1 MENKI
6 NVNEL
11 KRIVEI
17 KFKNKT
23 NIKEIILDYL
33 NFIDVKEID
42 VKEVIDWNSLQQRA
56 DDYFVY
62 PMESAEFMDNLLW
75 SDTNSEERFEL
86 MELIVEKANDL
97 DIGAKSA
104 FDYVLQGKLTFEVI
118 VEKELPLIIDEYQ
131 QTLLKT
137 EKQR

>member
-42 VKEVIDWNSLQQRA
+42 VKEVID
-56 DDYFVY
+56 
-62 PMESAEFMDNLLW
+62 
-75 SDTNSEERFEL
+75 
-86 MELIVEKANDL
+86 
-97 DIGAKSA
+97 
-104 FDYVLQGKLTFEVI
+104 
-118 VEKELPLIIDEYQ
+118 
-131 QTLLKT
+131 
-137 EKQR
+137 

>member
-1 MENKI
+1 
-6 NVNEL
+6 
-11 KRIVEI
+11 
-17 KFKNKT
+17 
-23 NIKEIILDYL
+23 
-33 NFIDVKEID
+33 
-42 VKEVIDWNSLQQRA
+42 
-56 DDYFVY
+56 
-62 PMESAEFMDNLLW
+62 MESAEFMDNLLW